1 MAKSKE
7 LMVGIQHLRA
17 NWFSFRLLYLKALIR
32 IFRLICKLR
41 NEFLYQLG
49 RCQVK

>member
-1 MAKSKE
+1 MAKNKE

-17 NWFSFRLLYLKALIR
+17 NWFSFRVLYLKALIR

-41 NEFLYQLG
+41 NEFPYQLG
-49 RCQVK
+49 RCQVR